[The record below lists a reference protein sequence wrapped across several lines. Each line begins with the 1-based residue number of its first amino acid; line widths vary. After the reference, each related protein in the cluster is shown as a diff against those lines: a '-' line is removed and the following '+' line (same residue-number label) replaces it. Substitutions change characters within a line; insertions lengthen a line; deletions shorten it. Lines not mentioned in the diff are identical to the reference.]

1 MLTHPGVRLS
11 RTVGVP
17 HDTLGEVVV
26 ACLVPHE
33 QAVIEET
40 AIRDFLK
47 ARLASYKVPRHVLVF
62 SEEEIAKTGSDK
74 VKAEALVLRATQK
87 LEALRACNR

>member
-1 MLTHPGVRLS
+1 MTYPGIKLS

-17 HDTLGEVVV
+17 HDTLGEAVV
-26 ACLVPHE
+26 ACVVPHE
-33 QAVIEET
+33 QAVLEEG

-47 ARLASYKVPRHVLVF
+47 SRLASYKVPRHLLFF

-74 VKAEALVLRATQK
+74 IKADALVLRA
-87 LEALRACNR
+87 